1 MMAKWSALDIAR
13 RYPGFKSRP
22 DYLGAAGFVIGGS
35 EFNSTSF
42 TKLVANWLPPAS

>member
-1 MMAKWSALDIAR
+1 MMAKWSALNITR
-13 RYPGFKSRP
+13 RNPGFKSRH

-35 EFNSTSF
+35 VFNSTSF